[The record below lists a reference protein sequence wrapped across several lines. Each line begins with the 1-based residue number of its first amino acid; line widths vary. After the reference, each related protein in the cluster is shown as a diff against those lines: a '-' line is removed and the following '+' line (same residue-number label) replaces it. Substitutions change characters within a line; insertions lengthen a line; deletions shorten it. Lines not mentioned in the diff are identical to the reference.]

1 MSATDG
7 RSYALRLG
15 DDALVLAQR
24 LSEWSA
30 RAPELE
36 EDLALTNIALDLL
49 GQARQLLTRAG
60 ELEGAGRDED
70 DLAYLRGDREFLN
83 ALLVEQPNGD
93 FARTIVRQLM
103 FSTYQLALYDRLRDS
118 ADPIIAGIAEKA
130 VKEVAYHRDHA
141 REWTLRL
148 GDGTEE
154 SHRRMQ
160 EGVDWM
166 WPLAAEL
173 FEHDD
178 ARRAPRR
185 RGDRRRRARAAPG
198 VGALRRRRCSR
209 RRRSTSPTTTYA
221 ATGGRRGEH
230 SEALGHLLADH
241 AVDAPRVPGGH
252 VVSDR
257 ASACASWCAEVPDP
271 EIPVLTI
278 EDLGILRDVVRR
290 RRAPDDHAHA
300 DVLRL
305 PRDRPDPRRGR
316 GLRGAT
322 RGSTTSRSCCSSS
335 RRGPPSG

>member
-1 MSATDG
+1 LNDAAT
-7 RSYALRLG
+7 YALRLG

-49 GQARQLLTRAG
+49 GQARQLLTHAG
-60 ELEGAGRDED
+60 ELEGEGRHED

-83 ALLVEQPNGD
+83 TLIVEQPNGD
-93 FARTIVRQLM
+93 FARTIARQLM

-118 ADPIIAGIAEKA
+118 ADPVISGVAEKA

-173 FEHDD
+173 FEHDALAERLVAEGIAAD
-178 ARRAPRR
+178 ARELRPTWEHYVGGVLEEATL
-185 RGDRRRRARAAPG
+185 ARPD
-198 VGALRRRRCSR
+198 
-209 RRRSTSPTTTYA
+209 TTYA

-230 SEALGHLLADH
+230 SEALGHLLAVMQSTH
-241 AVDAPRVPGGH
+241 
-252 VVSDR
+252 R
-257 ASACASWCAEVPDP
+257 AYP
-271 EIPVLTI
+271 
-278 EDLGILRDVVRR
+278 
-290 RRAPDDHAHA
+290 
-300 DVLRL
+300 
-305 PRDRPDPRRGR
+305 
-316 GLRGAT
+316 GAT
-322 RGSTTSRSCCSSS
+322 W
-335 RRGPPSG
+335 

>member
-1 MSATDG
+1 MNDAAT
-7 RSYALRLG
+7 YALRLG

-60 ELEGAGRDED
+60 ELEGEGRDED

-83 ALLVEQPNGD
+83 TLIVEQPNGD
-93 FARTIVRQLM
+93 FARTIARQLM

-118 ADPIIAGIAEKA
+118 ADPVISGVAEKA

-148 GDGTEE
+148 GDGTGE

-166 WPLAAEL
+166 WPLATEL
-173 FEHDD
+173 FEHDALAERLVAEGIAAD
-178 ARRAPRR
+178 ARELRPAWEHYV
-185 RGDRRRRARAAPG
+185 GG
-198 VGALRRRRCSR
+198 VLEEATLER
-209 RRRSTSPTTTYA
+209 PDTTYA

-230 SEALGHLLADH
+230 SEALGHVLAVMQSTH
-241 AVDAPRVPGGH
+241 
-252 VVSDR
+252 R
-257 ASACASWCAEVPDP
+257 AYP
-271 EIPVLTI
+271 
-278 EDLGILRDVVRR
+278 
-290 RRAPDDHAHA
+290 
-300 DVLRL
+300 
-305 PRDRPDPRRGR
+305 
-316 GLRGAT
+316 GAT
-322 RGSTTSRSCCSSS
+322 W
-335 RRGPPSG
+335 

>member
-1 MSATDG
+1 MRDEAV
-7 RSYALRLG
+7 YALRLG

-36 EDLALTNIALDLL
+36 EDLALTNVALDLL

-60 ELEGAGRDED
+60 ELEGEGRDED

-83 ALLVEQPNGD
+83 ALIVEQPNGD
-93 FARTIVRQLM
+93 FARTIARQLM

-118 ADPIIAGIAEKA
+118 ADPVISGVAEKA

-173 FEHDD
+173 FEHDALAERLVAEGIAAD
-178 ARRAPRR
+178 ARELRPAWEHY
-185 RGDRRRRARAAPG
+185 
-198 VGALRRRRCSR
+198 VGAVLEEATLERPD
-209 RRRSTSPTTTYA
+209 TSYA

-230 SEALGHLLADH
+230 SEALGHLLAVMQSTH
-241 AVDAPRVPGGH
+241 
-252 VVSDR
+252 R
-257 ASACASWCAEVPDP
+257 AYP
-271 EIPVLTI
+271 
-278 EDLGILRDVVRR
+278 
-290 RRAPDDHAHA
+290 
-300 DVLRL
+300 
-305 PRDRPDPRRGR
+305 
-316 GLRGAT
+316 GAT
-322 RGSTTSRSCCSSS
+322 W
-335 RRGPPSG
+335 